1 MIAQTCSCIRRGRFY
16 RSPPRAPVSYVWAYN
31 RIMGRKTPI
40 RVLVVDDH
48 RHIHDVISRVLI
60 GISDILLVGQAANGR
75 EAIELCEEVQPDLIL
90 MDVVM
95 PVMDGTQATERI
107 RQLYPDIKILVLSS
121 FQDHESVH
129 QLLRG
134 GAVGYITKDA
144 LTQDLVDVI
153 RTTMQGNAVF
163 SPDVVQKLVFP
174 EAAPSAIQK
183 FNLTDRELEILVA
196 MADGLTLQQMAV
208 KFSIALPTVK
218 YHSAN
223 IFRKLGAQNRSE
235 ALVVAVKNNLI

>member
-1 MIAQTCSCIRRGRFY
+1 
-16 RSPPRAPVSYVWAYN
+16 
-31 RIMGRKTPI
+31 MGAKTPI

-48 RHIHDVISRVLI
+48 RHIHDIITRVLI
-60 GISDILLVGQAANGR
+60 GIADISIVGHAANGA
-75 EAIELCEEVQPDLIL
+75 EAVRLCEEVRPDLIL

-95 PVMDGTQATERI
+95 PVMDGMQATERI
-107 RQLYPDIKILVLSS
+107 HNKYPDLKILVLSS

-134 GAVGYITKDA
+134 GAIGYITKDA
-144 LTQDLVDVI
+144 LANDLVNVI
-153 RTTMQGNAVF
+153 RTTMQGKAVF
-163 SPDVVQKLVFP
+163 SPNIIEKLISP
-174 EAAPSAIQK
+174 ESAPPATDK

-196 MADGLTLQQMAV
+196 MADGLTLQQMAL
-208 KFSIALPTVK
+208 KLSITLSTVK

-235 ALVVAVKNNLI
+235 ALVVALKNNLI

>member
-1 MIAQTCSCIRRGRFY
+1 
-16 RSPPRAPVSYVWAYN
+16 
-31 RIMGRKTPI
+31 MGAKTPI

-48 RHIHDVISRVLI
+48 RHIHDVITRVLI
-60 GISDILLVGQAANGR
+60 GISDISLVGQAANGS
-75 EAIELCEEVQPDLIL
+75 EAIRLCEEVHPDLVL

-95 PVMDGTQATERI
+95 PVMDGMQATGRI
-107 RQLYPDIKILVLSS
+107 REKYPEIKILVLSS

-144 LTQDLVDVI
+144 LTNDLVNVI
-153 RTTMQGNAVF
+153 RTTMQGKAVF
-163 SPDVVQKLVFP
+163 SPTVIEKLISPDTVP
-174 EAAPSAIQK
+174 PATEK
-183 FNLTDRELEILVA
+183 YNLTDRELEILVA
-196 MADGLTLQQMAV
+196 MADGLTLQQMAL
-208 KFSIALPTVK
+208 KFSIALTTVK

-235 ALVVAVKNNLI
+235 ALVVALKNNLI

>member
-1 MIAQTCSCIRRGRFY
+1 MST
-16 RSPPRAPVSYVWAYN
+16 
-31 RIMGRKTPI
+31 KTPI

-48 RHIHDVISRVLI
+48 RHIHDIITRVLM
-60 GISDILLVGQAANGR
+60 GIPDICIVGQAANGS
-75 EAIELCEEVQPDLIL
+75 EAIKLCEDVGPDLVL

-95 PVMDGTQATERI
+95 PVMDGMQATERI
-107 RQLYPDIKILVLSS
+107 RDKYPDLKILVLSS

-144 LTQDLVDVI
+144 LANDLVNVI
-153 RTTMQGNAVF
+153 RTTMQGKAVF
-163 SPDVVQKLVFP
+163 SPTVIEKLIAP
-174 EAAPSAIQK
+174 EATPQATEK

-196 MADGLTLQQMAV
+196 MADGLTLQQIAL
-208 KFSIALPTVK
+208 KFSITLSTVK

-235 ALVVAVKNNLI
+235 ALVVALKNNLI

>member
-1 MIAQTCSCIRRGRFY
+1 
-16 RSPPRAPVSYVWAYN
+16 
-31 RIMGRKTPI
+31 MGRKTPI

>member
-1 MIAQTCSCIRRGRFY
+1 
-16 RSPPRAPVSYVWAYN
+16 
-31 RIMGRKTPI
+31 MGTKTPI

-48 RHIHDVISRVLI
+48 RHIHDVITRVLI
-60 GISDILLVGQAANGR
+60 GIPDITIAGQAANGA
-75 EAIELCEEVQPDLIL
+75 EAIELCEEAKPDLVL

-95 PVMDGTQATERI
+95 PVMDGMQATERI
-107 RQLYPDIKILVLSS
+107 HEKYPDLKILVLSS
-121 FQDHESVH
+121 FQDHESVY

-144 LTQDLVDVI
+144 LANDLVTVI
-153 RTTMQGNAVF
+153 RTTMQGKAVF
-163 SPDVVQKLVFP
+163 SPNVIEKLISP
-174 EAAPSAIQK
+174 EVTPLATEK

-196 MADGLTLQQMAV
+196 MADGLTLQQIAL
-208 KFSIALPTVK
+208 KFSIALTTVK

-235 ALVVAVKNNLI
+235 ALVVALKNNLI

>member
-1 MIAQTCSCIRRGRFY
+1 
-16 RSPPRAPVSYVWAYN
+16 
-31 RIMGRKTPI
+31 MGTKTPV

-48 RHIHDVISRVLI
+48 RHIHDVITRVLI
-60 GISDILLVGQAANGR
+60 GNPDISIVGQAANGA
-75 EAIELCEEVQPDLIL
+75 EAVRLCEEVKPDLVL

-95 PVMDGTQATERI
+95 PVMDGMQATERI
-107 RQLYPDIKILVLSS
+107 REKYPDLKIVVLSS

-144 LTQDLVDVI
+144 ITNDLVNVI
-153 RTTMQGNAVF
+153 RTTMQGKAVF
-163 SPDVVQKLVFP
+163 SPAVIEKLISP
-174 EAAPSAIQK
+174 DAAPQPTDK

-196 MADGLTLQQMAV
+196 MADGLTLQQIGL
-208 KFSIALPTVK
+208 KFSITLSTVK

-235 ALVVAVKNNLI
+235 ALVVALKNNLI

>member
-1 MIAQTCSCIRRGRFY
+1 
-16 RSPPRAPVSYVWAYN
+16 
-31 RIMGRKTPI
+31 MGAKTPI

-48 RHIHDVISRVLI
+48 RHIHDIVTRVLI
-60 GISDILLVGQAANGR
+60 GRSDISIVGQAANGS
-75 EAIELCEEVQPDLIL
+75 EALRLCEEVRPDLIL

-95 PVMDGTQATERI
+95 PMMDGMQATERI
-107 RQLYPDIKILVLSS
+107 RETYPEIKILVLSS
-121 FQDHESVH
+121 FQDHESVY

-144 LTQDLVDVI
+144 LTNDLVNVI
-153 RTTMQGNAVF
+153 RTTMEGKAVF
-163 SPDVVQKLVFP
+163 SPSVIEKLISP
-174 EAAPSAIQK
+174 EAVPPAAET
-183 FNLTDRELEILVA
+183 FNLTDKELEILVS
-196 MADGLTLQQMAV
+196 MADGLTLQQMAL
-208 KFSIALPTVK
+208 KFSITLSTVK

>member
-1 MIAQTCSCIRRGRFY
+1 
-16 RSPPRAPVSYVWAYN
+16 
-31 RIMGRKTPI
+31 MGTKTPV

-48 RHIHDVISRVLI
+48 RHIHDVITRVLI
-60 GISDILLVGQAANGR
+60 GNPDISIVGQAANGA
-75 EAIELCEEVQPDLIL
+75 EAVRLCEEVQPDLVL

-95 PVMDGTQATERI
+95 PVMDGLQATERI
-107 RQLYPDIKILVLSS
+107 REKYPDIKILVLSS

-144 LTQDLVDVI
+144 LTSDLVNVI
-153 RTTMQGNAVF
+153 RTTMQGKAVF
-163 SPDVVQKLVFP
+163 SPTVIEKLISPQVSP
-174 EAAPSAIQK
+174 TAVEK

-196 MADGLTLQQMAV
+196 MADGLTLQQMAL
-208 KFSIALPTVK
+208 KFSIALTTVK

-223 IFRKLGAQNRSE
+223 IFRKLG
-235 ALVVAVKNNLI
+235 